1 MYIRSPRTVTLTA
14 VALVMALTSVLSA
27 CGDSG
32 TPEPLPMPQGEQTDA
47 IRSVAG
53 SIKGSGASFPDAFYQ
68 EAITGLG
75 QVNSD
80 LRVTYE
86 AVGSSAGREAFFQ
99 RLADFAG
106 TDSLVGEDEDV
117 DRSSF
122 LYIPSTAA
130 SIAIVYNLDDVSDLK
145 LDGPTLA
152 RIFQR
157 DIVRWD
163 DPDIAAL
170 NPGVAL
176 PDLGITVAR
185 RSDGAGTTKN
195 FTRYLDSAAEGV
207 WRLGADDTV
216 EWPADTEGG
225 QQNTGV
231 AQIVKDAPGGI
242 GYLDYGNARQMGLSM
257 VAMANLEGNF
267 VAPSVEA
274 TTAALAGAELADDL
288 TYNPLNGPGADAYP
302 ITAPT
307 FLMVR
312 THYGDATTGEA
323 VVAFVRW
330 LITDGADTYAAS
342 VGYAPIP
349 ESFRTAAFAALDG
362 VEVG

>member
-1 MYIRSPRTVTLTA
+1 MVHLAAVLIALVSTA
-14 VALVMALTSVLSA
+14 VA

-32 TPEPLPMPQGEQTDA
+32 TPEPLAMPTGAQTEA
-47 IRSVAG
+47 VRELSG

-68 EAITGLG
+68 EAIAGLG
-75 QVNSD
+75 QVNGD

-86 AVGSSAGREAFFQ
+86 AVGSSAGREAFFR

-106 TDSLVGEDEDV
+106 TDSLVSDDDGIDPD
-117 DRSSF
+117 SF

-130 SIAIVYNLDDVSDLK
+130 SIAIVYNLDGVEDLR

-157 DIVRWD
+157 DLRRWD
-163 DPDIAAL
+163 DPAIAAL
-170 NPGVAL
+170 NPGVDL
-176 PDLGITVAR
+176 PDLEITVAR

-195 FTRYLDSAAEGV
+195 FTRYLESAAEGV

-216 EWPADTEGG
+216 EWPSDTEGG

-231 AQIVKDAPGGI
+231 AQIVQDAPGGI
-242 GYLDYGNARQMGLSM
+242 GYLDFGNARQIGLSM
-257 VAMANLEGNF
+257 ASMANREGNF
-267 VAPSVEA
+267 VAPSVEG
-274 TTAALAGAELADDL
+274 TTAALAGAELEDDL
-288 TYNPLNGPGADAYP
+288 TYDPLNGPGEDAYP

-307 FLMVR
+307 YLLVR
-312 THYGDATTGEA
+312 THYGDAATGEA
-323 VVAFVRW
+323 VVGFVRW

-342 VGYAPIP
+342 VGYAPVP
-349 ESFRTAAFAALDG
+349 DSFREASFAALDT

>member
-1 MYIRSPRTVTLTA
+1 MHLRSSRTATAGA
-14 VALVMALTSVLSA
+14 VAVLVALLATLVG

-32 TPEPLPMPQGEQTDA
+32 TPEPLPMPSGEQTES
-47 IRSVAG
+47 IRSVRG

-75 QVNSD
+75 QVSD

-86 AVGSSAGREAFFQ
+86 AVGSAAGREAFFR

-106 TDSLVGEDEDV
+106 TDSPVADDEDV
-117 DRSSF
+117 DRRSF
-122 LYIPSTAA
+122 LHIPSIAA
-130 SIAIVYNLDDVSDLK
+130 PIAVVYNLDGVSDLR

-157 DIVRWD
+157 EVVRWD
-163 DPDIAAL
+163 DPAIASL
-170 NPGVAL
+170 NPDVEL

-195 FTRYLDSAAEGV
+195 FTRYLQAAAEGV
-207 WRLGADDTV
+207 WRLGVDDTV
-216 EWPADTEGG
+216 EWPVDTEGG

-242 GYLDYGNARQMGLSM
+242 GYLDYGNARELGLPM
-257 VAMANLEGNF
+257 VAMRNREGNF

-274 TTAALAGAELADDL
+274 STAALAGAELDDDL
-288 TYNPLNGPGADAYP
+288 TYDPLDGPGADAYP

-307 FLMVR
+307 YLLVR
-312 THYGDATTGEA
+312 TRYGDAGTRDA
-323 VVAFVRW
+323 VVSYVRW
-330 LITDGADTYAAS
+330 LITDGADAYAAS
-342 VGYAPIP
+342 LGYAPVP
-349 ESFRTAAFAALDG
+349 GSFRTAAFAALDR
-362 VEVG
+362 VEAG